1 MEIEDSVTLKTYFT
15 TGQSPTQSHF
25 ENLIES
31 FINKKDAGITVEGN
45 NIGIGLEAGES
56 PTERLKVKGAI
67 SIGNTTNTHIQSGTI
82 RWNPAANSSEGDLE
96 GYDGNEWRSLISGGG
111 WEEESSHS
119 YTSNSIT
126 IGEPSSTPPPT
137 PTATVNINGTLRLK
151 DDTALTGSP
160 GTLRWD
166 GSDLKLKMTP
176 GDEEVNW
183 TSLTQTNVFTKIK
196 VFQNENMGI
205 GLDDNDIPQA
215 RVHMKGPV
223 KIEGSLEVTERLH
236 YKGIINE
243 TVGDPDT
250 PRVLAETNDT
260 PSGESFG
267 DKISYTFTRATRVM
281 IDASLPFLTGNCRS
295 KIALCYKME
304 SGSEVVV
311 DEVVV
316 EVRDSYVGTTDDT
329 TVHQAVKLLG
339 YAEIPED
346 TTVEFY
352 TKIIAKESGEFRLN
366 SDSDSLKQFNC
377 FGTIQLIEI

>member
-1 MEIEDSVTLKTYFT
+1 MAIEDSVTLKTYFT
-15 TGQSPTQSHF
+15 TGQSPTQGHF

-45 NIGIGLEAGES
+45 NMGIGLEADRFPSEK
-56 PTERLKVKGAI
+56 LQVNGAI

-236 YKGIINE
+236 YKGRINE
-243 TVGDPDT
+243 TDDDAST
-250 PRVLAETNDT
+250 PRVLEETNET
-260 PSGESFG
+260 PSGNPFG
-267 DKISYTFTRATRVM
+267 DKISYTFTKATRVM
-281 IDASLPFLTGNCRS
+281 IDASLPFLTGNCRA
-295 KIALCYKME
+295 KIALYYKMGSDSE
-304 SGSEVVV
+304 TKIDEAVITVSTSVHNRLKLSG
-311 DEVVV
+311 
-316 EVRDSYVGTTDDT
+316 Y
-329 TVHQAVKLLG
+329 LN
-339 YAEIPED
+339 IPENA
-346 TTVEFY
+346 TVEFY
-352 TKIIAKESGEFRLN
+352 TKIIEKESGAVRLN
-366 SDSDSLKQFNC
+366 SNSLTPFNC

>member
-31 FINKKDAGITVEGN
+31 FINKKDAGITVQGN

-111 WEEESSHS
+111 WEDEGAYS
-119 YTSNSIT
+119 YTENSIT
-126 IGEPSSTPPPT
+126 IGESRTA
-137 PTATVNINGTLRLK
+137 PTATVDINGTLRLK
-151 DDTALTGSP
+151 NEATLEGEP

-236 YKGIINE
+236 YKGRINE
-243 TVGDPDT
+243 TVGDAST
-250 PRVLAETNDT
+250 PRVLEETNET
-260 PSGESFG
+260 PFGNPFG
-267 DKISYTFTRATRVM
+267 DKISYTFTKATRVM
-281 IDASLPFLTGNCRS
+281 IEANLPFLNGNCTA
-295 KIALCYKME
+295 KVALCYKIG
-304 SGSEVVV
+304 SGSETII
-311 DEVVV
+311 DEAVI
-316 EVRDSYVGTTDDT
+316 
-329 TVHQAVKLLG
+329 TVSTSVHNRLKLSG
-339 YAEIPED
+339 YLNIPEN

-352 TKIIAKESGEFRLN
+352 TKIVARESGEVRLN